1 MFTQI
6 KLTADA
12 YEQPPNHYHMI
23 EVNLVEVKGG
33 GGGDKSL
40 RVEQSNGRLWN
51 FLFCISARGYAWPL
65 IKQVESA
72 LATGI
77 LSLRLPGDRDSVGE
91 HKH

>member
-12 YEQPPNHYHMI
+12 YEQPANHYHMI

-40 RVEQSNGRLWN
+40 RVEQLNGRLWN
-51 FLFCISARGYAWPL
+51 FLFCISARGSAWPL

-77 LSLRLPGDRDSVGE
+77 LSLRLPGDRDSVRE

>member
-33 GGGDKSL
+33 GGAI
-40 RVEQSNGRLWN
+40 RVFVLNNRMADCGI
-51 FLFCISARGYAWPL
+51 FCFVSQPAAPL
-65 IKQVESA
+65 G
-72 LATGI
+72 L
-77 LSLRLPGDRDSVGE
+77 
-91 HKH
+91 